1 MAHDLDVL
9 IGETLEDRRVV
20 RRAALGRQLWEEG
33 WRAVVSV
40 CMQGR
45 GASRAALGSR
55 PYAALRSSASE
66 AIRRNQAQS
75 PYAPLRSS
83 ASRPP

>member
-9 IGETLEDRRVV
+9 IGQTLEDRRVV

-45 GASRAALGSR
+45 GASRAALVQLLGR
-55 PYAALRSSASE
+55 DLM
-66 AIRRNQAQS
+66 
-75 PYAPLRSS
+75 LL
-83 ASRPP
+83 